1 MTPNAKSIS
10 ALFEHYRIIAQKEK
24 LEKDKKRNKRP
35 LNAID
40 LFDKYGISVSLSPRV
55 NESLR
60 SKQYLSKLYQSG
72 LIDSTKEIETKPAE
86 GIKRD
91 YYLFFSKY

>member
-1 MTPNAKSIS
+1 MTPNAKSIGV
-10 ALFEHYRIIAQKEK
+10 LFEHYRIIAQKEK

-72 LIDSTKEIETKPAE
+72 LTDSTKEIIETKPAE
-86 GIKRD
+86 GK
-91 YYLFFSKY
+91 K